1 MRHHFGEFMQTLA
14 PVEQSKK
21 ELSRVDAL
29 EKVLGKTRYTT
40 DMIDQEVLYL
50 RIVRSPHA
58 HATIKGMDVSAAEK
72 VPGVVKVVTAKDVP
86 GANEVGFFIQDQP
99 LFCDKKVRFIG
110 DAVAMVIAET
120 PEAAELGTQAVK
132 VDYESLP
139 AVFEPEDALRD
150 GAVKL
155 HEKGNLLDHYFVKK
169 GNVEEGFRQADII
182 IKGTYQ
188 TPIQEQ
194 AYLETEAAL
203 AYPTQDGIT
212 VLGSLQCPFAVEKA
226 VKIVLGKAVPNVR
239 IVLAPTGGAFG
250 GKEDAPDEVCARAAL
265 ATYLTKKPALLAF
278 SRKESTIFHP
288 KRHPIR
294 FEREMGVTRD
304 GKVTA
309 VRAKV
314 VLDGG
319 AYASLSSRVLFQSVC
334 LVAGAYDVPNVYVDG
349 IVAYTNKVP
358 MGAFRGF
365 GKPQALFAAE
375 LQMDEAAEQL
385 HMDPFEF
392 RRKNILRVGSRTA
405 TGQLLSSSVGLE
417 ECLLKAAEE
426 SSWKTKRASYSTGQT
441 GVMRRGIGMACM
453 IHPTSLGPL
462 GVDVGSGIVQVAED
476 GTIQVRTGMT
486 EYGQGIY
493 TGFVKIVARVLGLKR
508 TRIDVEMAD
517 TGRALDSGPTVAS
530 RSTVMGGKAIY
541 MAAKQLQDKM
551 AKVAAESL
559 SCKPEDLVWDDD
571 SIRNPSSG
579 KKLSFDQLVSDCRRR
594 GLELREEAW
603 NRTTGINWDAE
614 KGQGSPWKSYSW
626 AVHVAEVQVDTE
638 TGKVDVLNY
647 VAAHDSGTVLIPT
660 QFKSQIYGGV
670 VQGLGYA
677 LMEELI
683 IDNGKMMNASFLDYY
698 IPTAADIPSIKP
710 ILVEAP
716 DIENGPF
723 GAKGIGE
730 PPIEPVAAAVGNA
743 VYNAL
748 GFPVRE
754 FPYTPERVRMALSAR
769 DGR

>member
-1 MRHHFGEFMQTLA
+1 MQTLA
-14 PVEQSKK
+14 PVEQSKE

-40 DMIDQEVLYL
+40 DMIDQDVLYL

-58 HATIKGMDVSAAEK
+58 HATIKRIDFSHAEK
-72 VPGVVKVVTAKDVP
+72 IGGVVKVVTAKDVP

-120 PEAAELGTQAVK
+120 PEAAELGVKAVE
-132 VDYESLP
+132 VDYEPLP
-139 AVFEPEDALRD
+139 AVFDPKDALRD
-150 GAVKL
+150 GAVKI
-155 HEKGNLLDHYFVKK
+155 HETGNFLDSYFVQK
-169 GNVEEGFRQADII
+169 GDVEEGFRKADII
-182 IKGTYQ
+182 VKGTYQ
-188 TPIQEQ
+188 TPVQEQ

-203 AYPTQDGIT
+203 AYPTREGIT

-239 IVLAPTGGAFG
+239 IILAPTGGAFG

-265 ATYLTKKPALLAF
+265 GTYLTKKPTLLAF

-288 KRHPIR
+288 KRHPIMI
-294 FEREMGVTRD
+294 EREMGVTHD
-304 GKVTA
+304 GKITA
-309 VRAKV
+309 VKANV

-334 LVAGAYDVPNVYVDG
+334 LVSGAYDVPNVRVDG
-349 IVAYTNKVP
+349 VVAYTNKVP

-385 HMDPFEF
+385 QMDPFEF

-426 SSWKTKRASYSTGQT
+426 SSWKSKRTSHSKPQSS
-441 GVMRRGIGMACM
+441 VMRRGIGMACM

-462 GVDVGSGIVQVAED
+462 GVDVGSGIVQVADD
-476 GTIQVRTGMT
+476 GSIHVRTGMT

-493 TGFVKIVARVLGLKR
+493 TGFVKIVARTLGLKN
-508 TRIDVEMAD
+508 TRIAIEMTD
-517 TGRALDSGPTVAS
+517 TSRALDSGPTVAS

-541 MAAKQLQDKM
+541 LAAKQLQEKM
-551 AKVAAESL
+551 AKVAAEIL
-559 SCKPEDLVWDDD
+559 SCSPEELVWADDNI
-571 SIRNPSSG
+571 SAHSSS
-579 KKLSFDQLVSDCRRR
+579 KELTFDELASECRRR
-594 GLELREEAW
+594 GVELKEEAW
-603 NRTTGINWDAE
+603 NRATGVNWDKE
-614 KGQGSPWKSYSW
+614 KGEGSPWKSYSW
-626 AVHVAEVQVDTE
+626 AVHVAEVQVDSE

-647 VAAHDSGTVLIPT
+647 VAAHDSGTVLVPT

-677 LMEELI
+677 LMEELLI
-683 IDNGKMMNASFLDYY
+683 HNGKIMNPSFLDYY
-698 IPTAADIPSIKP
+698 IPTAADIPTIKP

-716 DIENGPF
+716 DPENGPF

-730 PPIEPVAAAVGNA
+730 PPIEPVAAAVANA

-748 GFPVRE
+748 GFPIRE
-754 FPYTPERVRMALSAR
+754 FPYTPERVRMALAAKEE
-769 DGR
+769 